1 MVANCFLG
9 VCVCLLLLLIT
20 VQRRS
25 SKHNKPGFAIGK
37 PIARGKDPGGKLVTS
52 FFLEPFFFP
61 SHILSDLGKRRDAD
75 YCQCLELRSATF
87 LFFSLARS
95 LSPAHVGLAG
105 KEIFTKS
112 FSKVLYL
119 LSNAFLDRGVKTRLV
134 CKSEWPIQGRGMA
147 TGTNAPIF
155 THFNRCANDNEHTS
169 VGRYLHIRHRVSL
182 PNKSRIKKGKK

>member
-37 PIARGKDPGGKLVTS
+37 PIARGKDRVDCARGGGNLLLRS
-52 FFLEPFFFP
+52 SLNLFFFFP

-87 LFFSLARS
+87 LFLSLSLSRPCGASREGDIREILLEGIVFALERVSGPWSQNAFSLQKRM
-95 LSPAHVGLAG
+95 AHTG
-105 KEIFTKS
+105 KGDG
-112 FSKVLYL
+112 
-119 LSNAFLDRGVKTRLV
+119 DR
-134 CKSEWPIQGRGMA
+134 
-147 TGTNAPIF
+147 N
-155 THFNRCANDNEHTS
+155 
-169 VGRYLHIRHRVSL
+169 
-182 PNKSRIKKGKK
+182 